1 MKIANLIHTCPKPFF
16 SLEFF
21 PPSNA
26 DDLPAF
32 YDTVEQL
39 KTVKPLFAS
48 VTYGAGGAKQA
59 STLAVTAELVKR
71 EVETM
76 AHLTCVGAEPE
87 GIAAFLES
95 LQQAGVYNV
104 LALRGDPP
112 KDGHW
117 DWSKGNFRHASD
129 LVRFVRQRAPQMGI
143 AVAAYPTPHPQSRSI
158 TEDRFFTAQ
167 KLRSGAHFAI
177 TQLFFDVR
185 EYVALVDTLR
195 DQGVR
200 APIIPGIM
208 PIRSFAS
215 LKRILS
221 LSDTSI
227 PGKLYLALEEAD
239 RKGGAEAV
247 REAGLAFA
255 ISQIRQVLDAGAP
268 GVHLYTLN
276 KADLCVQIVKE
287 SGLLRAGNS

>member
-1 MKIANLIHTCPKPFF
+1 MKIAHLIHTCEKPFF

-32 YDTVEQL
+32 YAAVEQL
-39 KTVKPLFAS
+39 QTAKPLFAS
-48 VTYGAGGAKQA
+48 VTYGAGGARQDN
-59 STLAVTAELVKR
+59 TLAVTAELVR
-71 EVETM
+71 RGLETM

-87 GIAAFLES
+87 NIGAFLDS
-95 LQQAGVYNV
+95 LQQVGVYNV

-112 KDGHW
+112 ASGEW
-117 DWSKGNFRHASD
+117 DWSRGAFKHASD

-143 AVAAYPTPHPQSRSI
+143 AVAAYPTPHPQSRTI
-158 TEDRFFTAQ
+158 AEDRFYTAQ

-185 EYVALVDTLR
+185 EYISLVDDLHSHA
-195 DQGVR
+195 VR
-200 APIIPGIM
+200 TPIIPGIM

-221 LSDTSI
+221 LSNTSI

-239 RKGGAEAV
+239 RKGGAAAV
-247 REAGLAFA
+247 SEAGLAFA
-255 ISQIRQVLDAGAP
+255 IEQISRLLDAGAP

-276 KADLCVQIVKE
+276 KADLCLRIIEE
-287 SGLLRAGNS
+287 SGLRKATNS